1 MSCERGSLG
10 PALAT
15 LTLLAAAS
23 ACGDSPTGPPA
34 PITELPRAL
43 TVAEVEVIDA
53 ANAFGFNLLREL
65 AADDPE
71 QNLFISP
78 LSASMA
84 LGMTLNGAAGNTY
97 DGMLEALALQ
107 GLGQEEI
114 NLTYDSLIELLDGLD
129 PAVTF
134 QLANS
139 VWAREGFPVLPDFLQ
154 RVQDHFDATAES
166 VDFSDPAT
174 LDRVNDWVKE
184 GTGGKIEKMFDSF
197 PGNLVMI
204 LLNAIYFKGDWTDA
218 FDRDRTQDGVFTLAD
233 GSTKTAKLMHRRAD
247 LLYLDDADFQAVE
260 LPYGGGAYAMTVVL
274 PRHGVRLAE
283 VVAELDAPTWSA
295 WTDALAE
302 QDLTLDLPRFTVEW
316 EEKLNEVLIRLG
328 MEDAFDPGRA
338 DFTRLTARGG
348 IWVDEVKQKTF
359 VEVNEEGTE
368 AAAATS
374 VSMVDSAPP
383 GVRVD
388 RPFLVAIRERLS
400 GTILFLGAIYDPES
414 E

>member
-1 MSCERGSLG
+1 
-10 PALAT
+10 
-15 LTLLAAAS
+15 
-23 ACGDSPTGPPA
+23 
-34 PITELPRAL
+34 
-43 TVAEVEVIDA
+43 VAEVEVIDA